1 MGDITTGFVKQYGS
15 NIMLRTQQKGSRLRM
30 AVSDVAE
37 LNGEPV
43 VGEEV
48 FVDQLAPDTAT
59 KRTTRNADTP
69 ITAADHRRR
78 KVILYD
84 YEVAKL
90 LDKQDKLKMLAD
102 PNSKYV
108 INGGNALGRA
118 MDDEIITALGGTAYT
133 GKTGSSSQA
142 LPSAQ
147 KIAVA
152 SAGLTFAKV
161 LEAAEILNDNDVDED
176 DRFFVYTSK
185 QLTNLLNTTQATSSD
200 YVAIKALMKGEI
212 DVWMGF
218 KWIRSQRLGVDGSGN
233 RLCYAFHKTGVAL
246 AVAQDIMTR
255 VGERADKSYAMQT
268 YLSLGVGA
276 TRLEEEKVV
285 EIACQES

>member
-1 MGDITTGFVKQYGS
+1 MGDITTGFVKQYGA
-15 NIMLRTQQKGSRLRM
+15 NIMLRTQQKGSRLRP
-30 AVSDVAE
+30 AVTVE
-37 LNGEPV
+37 TGV
-43 VGEEV
+43 VGEEN
-48 FVDQLAPDTAT
+48 FVDQLAPDVAT
-59 KRTTRNADTP
+59 KRTTRHADTP
-69 ITAADHRRR
+69 ITPADHRRR

-90 LDKQDKLKMLAD
+90 LDKQDKLKLLAD

-108 INGGNALGRA
+108 INGANALGRA

-133 GKTGSSSQA
+133 GKTGSTSVV

-152 SAGLTFAKV
+152 SSGLTFAKV
-161 LEAAEILNDNDVDED
+161 LNAAEILNDNDVDED

-218 KWIRSQRLGVDGSGN
+218 KWIRSQRLTVDSSSN
-233 RLCYAFHKTGVAL
+233 RLCYAFHRS
-246 AVAQDIMTR
+246 AVNLSIAQDIMTR

-285 EIACQES
+285 EVACQES

>member
-1 MGDITTGFVKQYGS
+1 MGDITTGFVKQYGA
-15 NIMLRTQQKGSRLRM
+15 NIMLRTQQKGSRLRN
-30 AVSDVAE
+30 AVTVE
-37 LNGEPV
+37 TGI
-43 VGEEV
+43 VGEEH
-48 FVDQLAPDTAT
+48 FMDQLAPDVAT

-69 ITAADHRRR
+69 ITPADHRRR

-90 LDKQDKLKMLAD
+90 LDKQDKLKLLAD

-108 INGGNALGRA
+108 INGANALGRA
-118 MDDEIITALGGTAYT
+118 IDDEIITALGGTAYT
-133 GKTGSSSQA
+133 GKTGSTSQA
-142 LPSAQ
+142 LPSSQ

-152 SAGLTFAKV
+152 SSGLTFAKV
-161 LEAAEILNDNDVDED
+161 LNAAEILNDNDVDED

-218 KWIRSQRLGVDGSGN
+218 KWIRSQRLGTDGTN
-233 RLCYAFHKTGVAL
+233 RLCYAFHKSGVGL
-246 AVAQDIMTR
+246 AIAQDIMTR

-285 EIACQES
+285 EIACSES